1 MIRRLGDDLPV
12 ILMDRNQTVDL
23 APRFAKIGAKVYRR
37 QVYPAPL
44 THVYF
49 VSSNPKPTP
58 KWSGGKGHAFSSLAT
73 VLIALLWLDSCRQA
87 DLDNLRKD
95 VDRDTAQ
102 IHLDVREMRKEV
114 QGNAKNI
121 AVLNNQVKTIVKSL
135 DKVDRKLDVLL
146 DPSRRR
152 PIVFPRKTSLSI
164 NLNARLILLRAPPTN

>member
-1 MIRRLGDDLPV
+1 MSD
-12 ILMDRNQTVDL
+12 N
-23 APRFAKIGAKVYRR
+23 ANGAKGNTEPRKGGV
-37 QVYPAPL
+37 A
-44 THVYF
+44 
-49 VSSNPKPTP
+49 SNPKPTP
-58 KWSGGKGHAFSSLAT
+58 KWWERWQGPLTAFSSLAT

-152 PIVFPRKTSLSI
+152 AHRVPPKDIIPVVNQPERK
-164 NLNARLILLRAPPTN
+164 R